1 MRLSERE
8 KGDIM
13 NFDFSDDQKML
24 KEQVRKF
31 LADKCPMSVTR
42 RVLDGDEPYAKEV
55 WKGLVEMGL
64 TGTAIPEEFGGLGL
78 GALELC
84 VIAEEL
90 GRAAAPVPFSS
101 SIYLAAEAIKLF
113 GTQKQKE
120 TWLPKLASGEIVGAL
135 AVSEGTHTAHP
146 RNIET
151 KFAGGKLSGVKQP
164 VVDGAAASVA
174 IVAVNT
180 GGSGEQAIS
189 LAIVDL
195 TAGGVS
201 AEPVRT
207 IDPSREHVTLT
218 FKDAPAEILGDKQG
232 AGWPQ
237 LSRVL
242 DGAAVLF
249 AFEQVGG
256 TEAALEMARN
266 YALERYAF
274 CRQIGSYQAIKHK
287 LADMYV
293 KKELAKS
300 NAYFGAMML
309 NDDGAELT
317 EAASASRIAGS
328 DAYVFAAQENIQ
340 THGGIGYTWESDCQ
354 FHYRRAKLLALTI
367 GAPIQWK
374 EKLVSRLEAKNAA

>member
-1 MRLSERE
+1 
-8 KGDIM
+8 M

-42 RVLDGDEPYAKEV
+42 RVLEGDEPYAQEV

-90 GRAAAPVPFSS
+90 GRSAAPVPFSS

-113 GTQKQKE
+113 GSQKQKE
-120 TWLPKLASGEIVGAL
+120 TWLPKLASGEIIGTVAI
-135 AVSEGTHTAHP
+135 SEGLHAASP
-146 RNIET
+146 ANIDT
-151 KFAGGKLSGVKQP
+151 KFAGGKVTGVKQP
-164 VVDGAAASVA
+164 VTDGGVA
-174 IVAVNT
+174 DVVVVAVNT
-180 GGSGEQAIS
+180 GGSGERAIS
-189 LAIVDL
+189 LAIID
-195 TAGGVS
+195 TKAGGVS
-201 AEPVRT
+201 TEEVRT
-207 IDPSREHVTLT
+207 IDPSRDHVTLT
-218 FKDAPAEILGDKQG
+218 LKDAPAEILGDKQG
-232 AGWPQ
+232 EGWAQ
-237 LSRVL
+237 ISRIL

-256 TEAALEMARN
+256 TEAALEMARD
-266 YALERYAF
+266 YSMERYAF
-274 CRQIGSYQAIKHK
+274 GRQIGSYQAIKHK

-300 NAYFGAMML
+300 NAYYGAMML
-309 NDDGAELT
+309 NDEGAELT
-317 EAASASRIAGS
+317 EAAAASRIAGS
-328 DAYVFAAQENIQ
+328 DAYVFAAQENVQ

-354 FHYRRAKLLALTI
+354 FHYRRAKMLALTI

>member
-1 MRLSERE
+1 
-8 KGDIM
+8 M

-24 KEQVRKF
+24 KDQVRKF
-31 LADKCPMSVTR
+31 LGDKCPMTVTR
-42 RVLDGDEPYAKEV
+42 RVLEKEEPYAAEV
-55 WKGLVEMGL
+55 WKGLVDMGL

-101 SIYLAAEAIKLF
+101 SIYLAAEALRLF

-120 TWLPKLASGEIVGAL
+120 TWLPKLASGDIIGTLAL
-135 AVSEGTHTAHP
+135 SEGTHAAHP
-146 RNIET
+146 RNIAV
-151 KFAGGKLSGVKQP
+151 KFAAGKVSGVKQP
-164 VVDGAAASVA
+164 VADGGAASVA

-180 GGSGEQAIS
+180 GGAGEQAVS

-195 TAGGVS
+195 KAGRVS
-201 AEPVRT
+201 SEPVRT
-207 IDPSREHVTLT
+207 IDPSRQHVTLT

-232 AGWPQ
+232 EGWSQ
-237 LSRVL
+237 LSRIL

-256 TEAALEMARN
+256 SEAALEMARD
-266 YALERYAF
+266 YSLERYAF
-274 CRQIGSYQAIKHK
+274 GRQIGSYQAIKHK
-287 LADMYV
+287 LADIYV

-300 NAYFGAMML
+300 NSYFGAMML
-309 NDDGAELT
+309 NDEGAELP
-317 EAASASRIAGS
+317 EAAAASRIAGS
-328 DAYVFAAQENIQ
+328 DAYVFAAQENVQ

-354 FHYRRAKLLALTI
+354 FHYRRAKLLALAV

>member
-1 MRLSERE
+1 
-8 KGDIM
+8 M

-42 RVLDGDEPYAKEV
+42 RVLEKEEPYAAEV

-113 GTQKQKE
+113 GTKKQKE
-120 TWLPKLASGEIVGAL
+120 TWLPKLASGEIIGTL
-135 AVSEGTHTAHP
+135 AVSEGTHAAHP
-146 RNIET
+146 RNIAV
-151 KFAGGKLSGVKQP
+151 KLAGGKLSGVKQP

-180 GGSGEQAIS
+180 GGPNKSKEGEQAVS

-195 TAGGVS
+195 KAGGVS

-207 IDPSREHVTLT
+207 LDPSRQHVTLT
-218 FKDAPAEILGDKQG
+218 FKDAPAEILGPKAG
-232 AGWPQ
+232 EGWPQ
-237 LSRVL
+237 LSRIL

-256 TEAALEMARN
+256 TEAALEMARD

-274 CRQIGSYQAIKHK
+274 GRQIGSYQAIKHK

-309 NDDGAELT
+309 NDEGAELT
-317 EAASASRIAGS
+317 EAAAASRIAGS

-354 FHYRRAKLLALTI
+354 FHYRRAKLLALTA
-367 GAPIQWK
+367 GAAIQWK

>member
-1 MRLSERE
+1 
-8 KGDIM
+8 M

-31 LADKCPMSVTR
+31 LADKCPLSVTR
-42 RVLDGDEPYAKEV
+42 RVLEGDEAYAKDV

-78 GALELC
+78 GPLELC

-90 GRAAAPVPFSS
+90 GRVAAPVPFSS

-120 TWLPKLASGEIVGAL
+120 AWLPKLAAGEIIGTVAI
-135 AVSEGTHTAHP
+135 SEGVHAAHP

-151 KFAGGKLSGVKQP
+151 SFSGGKVSGMKQP
-164 VVDGAAASVA
+164 VTDGGVA
-174 IVAVNT
+174 DIVVVAVNT

-189 LAIVDL
+189 LAIVDAK
-195 TAGGVS
+195 AGGVS
-201 AEPVRT
+201 TEEVRT
-207 IDPSREHVTLT
+207 IDPSRDHVTMT

-232 AGWPQ
+232 EGWSQ
-237 LSRVL
+237 LSRIL

-256 TEAALEMARN
+256 SEAALEMARD

-274 CRQIGSYQAIKHK
+274 GRQIGSYQAIKHK

-300 NAYFGAMML
+300 NAYYGAMML
-309 NDDGAELT
+309 NDEGSELT
-317 EAASASRIAGS
+317 EAAAASRIAGS

-354 FHYRRAKLLALTI
+354 FHYRRAKLLALTV
-367 GAPIQWK
+367 GAPVQWK
-374 EKLVSRLEAKNAA
+374 EKLVSRLESKNAA

>member
-1 MRLSERE
+1 
-8 KGDIM
+8 M

-31 LADKCPMSVTR
+31 LADKCGYDVVR
-42 RVLDGDEPYAKEV
+42 KHLEGKDAYDAGV

-64 TGTAIPEEFGGLGL
+64 TGTAVPEAYGGLGL

-113 GTQKQKE
+113 GTEEQKQK
-120 TWLPKLASGEIVGAL
+120 WLPKIASGEAIGTL
-135 AVSEGTHTAHP
+135 AMGEGLKAANP

-151 KFAGGKLSGVKQP
+151 AFAGGKVNGVKQP
-164 VVDGAAASVA
+164 VADGEVA
-174 IVAVNT
+174 DVAVVVVNS
-180 GGSGEQAIS
+180 GGSGEGAIS
-189 LAIVDL
+189 LALVDL
-195 TAGGVS
+195 KAGGVT
-201 AEPVRT
+201 AEALRT
-207 IDPSREHVTLT
+207 IDPTRPHAQLT
-218 FKDAPAEILGDKQG
+218 FKDAPAELMGPAGQG
-232 AGWPQ
+232 WSQ
-237 LSRVL
+237 LQRVL
-242 DGAAVLF
+242 EGAAVLF

-256 TEAALEMARN
+256 TEAALEMAKD

-274 CRQIGSYQAIKHK
+274 GRQIGSYQAIKHK
-287 LADMYV
+287 LADIYV

-300 NAYFGAMML
+300 NAYYGAMML
-309 NDDGAELT
+309 NDEGSELT
-317 EAASASRIAGS
+317 EAAAASRIAGN

-340 THGGIGYTWESDCQ
+340 THGGIGYTWESNCQ
-354 FHYRRAKLLALTI
+354 FHYRRAKLLALSV
-367 GAPIQWK
+367 GATAQWK

>member
-1 MRLSERE
+1 
-8 KGDIM
+8 M

-42 RVLDGDEPYAKEV
+42 RVLEGDEPYAKDV

-78 GALELC
+78 GPLELC
-84 VIAEEL
+84 VVAEEL
-90 GRAAAPVPFSS
+90 GRVVAPVPFSS
-101 SIYLAAEAIKLF
+101 SIYLAAEAIRLF

-120 TWLPKLASGEIVGAL
+120 TWLPKLAAGEIIGTVAI
-135 AVSEGTHTAHP
+135 SEGLHAAHP
-146 RNIET
+146 GNIET
-151 KFAGGKLSGVKQP
+151 AFAGGKVSGVKQP
-164 VVDGAAASVA
+164 VTDGSIADVV

-180 GGSGEQAIS
+180 GGPNSQKEGEQAIS
-189 LAIVDL
+189 LAIVDAK
-195 TAGGVS
+195 AGGVS
-201 AEPVRT
+201 TEEVRT
-207 IDPSREHVTLT
+207 IDPSRDNVTMT

-232 AGWPQ
+232 QGWSQ
-237 LSRVL
+237 LSRIL

-256 TEAALEMARN
+256 SEAALEMARE

-274 CRQIGSYQAIKHK
+274 GRQIGSYQAIKHK

-300 NAYFGAMML
+300 NSYYGAMML
-309 NDDGAELT
+309 NDEGSELT
-317 EAASASRIAGS
+317 EAAAASRIAGS
-328 DAYVFAAQENIQ
+328 DAYVYAAQENVQ

-354 FHYRRAKLLALTI
+354 FHYRRAKFLALTV